1 MASVKQYRDH
11 WRAQVYVLGVRD
23 SKCLRTKREA
33 ESWAAARET
42 EIRREKNKPAA
53 EKITVGGVL
62 RRYAL
67 EVSPTKR
74 GAIWERIRLNALE
87 RMEYFPAD
95 ILIGSVTTTHFA
107 EWRDKRSKEVAPGTV
122 RREISLLSSV
132 LETARKEWRLIDANP
147 LSDIK
152 KPRQPEHRDV
162 VLGRW
167 QIRNLLKALDWQSGP
182 CKSTKQAVGRA
193 LLLALR
199 TGMRAGELCGLSWA
213 NVKEDYCIL
222 PVTKT
227 KPRNVPLAPKARS
240 IVERMRGWDRHLVF
254 GVKSQTL
261 DATFRKAKAAAGI
274 DGVTFHDSRHTAATW
289 LAQKIDVLDLCKM
302 FGWSNPNMA
311 MVYYNPT
318 ASDIAKRLSAPSPG
332 QRSRSVSG
340 RNRLV

>member
-1 MASVKQYRDH
+1 MD
-11 WRAQVYVLGVRD
+11 
-23 SKCLRTKREA
+23 
-33 ESWAAARET
+33 
-42 EIRREKNKPAA
+42 
-53 EKITVGGVL
+53 
-62 RRYAL
+62 
-67 EVSPTKR
+67 
-74 GAIWERIRLNALE
+74 
-87 RMEYFPAD
+87 YFPAG

-167 QIRNLLKALDWQSGP
+167 QIRSLLKALDWQSGP
-182 CKSTKQAVGRA
+182 CKSTKQSVGRA

-240 IVERMRGWDRHLVF
+240 IVERMRGWNRHLVF

-261 DATFRKAKAAAGI
+261 DATFRKAKSSAGI

-289 LAQKIDVLDLCKM
+289 LAQKIEVLDLCKM
-302 FGWSNPNMA
+302 FGWSDPRMA

-340 RNRLV
+340 RRR